1 MGRNITKNIF
11 LSVVILL
18 NFNSSVT
25 VSSLRKSVKRF
36 FKKIRKNK
44 GELNWI

>member
-1 MGRNITKNIF
+1 MGRNIAKNIF

-18 NFNSSVT
+18 IFNSSVT
-25 VSSLRKSVKRF
+25 VSPLRESVKSF